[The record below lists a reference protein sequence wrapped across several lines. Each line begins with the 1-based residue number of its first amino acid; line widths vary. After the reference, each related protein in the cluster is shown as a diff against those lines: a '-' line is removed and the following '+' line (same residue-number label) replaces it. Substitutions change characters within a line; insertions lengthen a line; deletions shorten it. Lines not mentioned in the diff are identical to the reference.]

1 MSLVKWR
8 IGKNGQ
14 NLTGKVKMAYIGK
27 DHTKVERNLLMLGEI
42 SLVKWP
48 IGKKP
53 FSNGENCESGKKN
66 Q

>member
-8 IGKNGQ
+8 TGKNGQ
-14 NLTGKVKMAYIGK
+14 NLPGKVKMAYMGK
-27 DHTKVERNLLMLGEI
+27 DHTKVDRNFMLGEM

-53 FSNGENCESGKKN
+53 FSNGENCESGKKH